1 MFEVYIINE
10 DFTTIHSPSINGA
23 KLTSMS
29 LVREL
34 NTIPIF
40 DFSFLPDNPA
50 SALLRLRITQIR
62 IIRTTDRKEIFEGR
76 VVDYNG
82 EIDTEN
88 KRSKSYTAE
97 DMLGVLN
104 DSRPPHFTF
113 KGRPSELIQK
123 LLEYHNQ
130 QVEPWKQFQLG
141 DCEVD
146 NYHYYPDSTEVE
158 GNTNINLSIGDNA
171 TIKAEAQYIWDDNG
185 TRYNMASSVKGVTH
199 TVDAVGSTGVFEGKY
214 RLRHPT
220 PAWGVSGWV
229 LAEDIA
235 EVKSYNASNEV
246 NVMTMNTASNE
257 INTTVMNTGDG
268 RQIPK
273 NTKVMIRDGATNYY
287 WDSYST
293 TPYPILSYIRN
304 STNLTVIEYNN
315 NRYALYDNGVLIA
328 WISADDLL
336 VGSTP
341 VQPSTPDKPDSLVKN
356 RIIEVEIAGG
366 TTLDNVFEHVIDSV
380 GGEIMRTRVEGV
392 NTLNIY
398 NEISRESDTPIEFY
412 LNLQELQESIES
424 SEIITKL
431 RPVGIKP
438 KTEEDTAT
446 TSVQRLAQTLG
457 SERIESDPPIY
468 LGGG

>member
-1 MFEVYIINE
+1 M
-10 DFTTIHSPSINGA
+10 
-23 KLTSMS
+23 
-29 LVREL
+29 
-34 NTIPIF
+34 
-40 DFSFLPDNPA
+40 
-50 SALLRLRITQIR
+50 
-62 IIRTTDRKEIFEGR
+62 
-76 VVDYNG
+76 
-82 EIDTEN
+82 
-88 KRSKSYTAE
+88 
-97 DMLGVLN
+97 
-104 DSRPPHFTF
+104 
-113 KGRPSELIQK
+113 
-123 LLEYHNQ
+123 
-130 QVEPWKQFQLG
+130 
-141 DCEVD
+141 D
-146 NYHYYPDSTEVE
+146 NYHYYPDSTEIE
-158 GNTNINLSIGDNA
+158 EDINITLSIGDNA

-185 TRYNMASSVKGVTH
+185 TRYSMAPSVKGVTH

-214 RLRHPT
+214 RLRHPI
-220 PAWGVSGWV
+220 PAWGISGWV

-235 EVKSYNASNEV
+235 EVKSYTTSNEV
-246 NVMTMNTASNE
+246 RTM
-257 INTTVMNTGDG
+257 VMNTMATNTGGDK

-273 NTKVMIRDGATNYY
+273 NTKVRIKDNATSYY

-293 TPYPILSYIRN
+293 TTYPILSQIRN
-304 STNLTVIEYNN
+304 STSLTVIEYNN
-315 NRYALYDNGVLIA
+315 DRYALYDNGVLIA

-336 VGSTP
+336 VGTIP
-341 VQPSTPDKPDSLVKN
+341 VEPSTPDKPDSLVKN
-356 RIIEVEIAGG
+356 RIIEVEITEG

-446 TSVQRLAQTLG
+446 TSVQKLAQTLG
-457 SERIESDPPIY
+457 SEKIETDPPVY

>member
-10 DFTTIHSPSINGA
+10 DFTAIHNPTITGA

-29 LVREL
+29 MVREI

-50 SALLRLRITQIR
+50 DALLRLRITRIR

-104 DSRPPHFTF
+104 DSRPPHFTL

-141 DCEVD
+141 ECEVD

-158 GNTNINLSIGDNA
+158 EGTNIALSVGDNA

-185 TRYNMASSVKGVTH
+185 TRYNMAPSVKGVTH

-214 RLRHPT
+214 RLRHPI
-220 PAWGVSGWV
+220 PAWGISGWV

-235 EVKSYNASNEV
+235 EVKSYTTSNGV
-246 NVMTMNTASNE
+246 SVMIMSSSDE
-257 INTTVMNTGDG
+257 

-273 NTKVMIRDGATNYY
+273 NTKVRIKDSATNYY

-293 TPYPILSYIRN
+293 TSYPILSQIRN
-304 STNLTVIEYNN
+304 STNLTVNEYNN

-336 VGSTP
+336 VGTIP
-341 VQPSTPDKPDSLVKN
+341 VEPSTPDKPDSLVKN
-356 RIIEVEIAGG
+356 RIIEVEITDG
-366 TTLDNVFEHVIDSV
+366 TTLDNIFEHVIDNV

-438 KTEEDTAT
+438 KTEEDLAT

-457 SERIESDPPIY
+457 ADKNETTSPIY
-468 LGGG
+468 LLGGG

>member
-10 DFTTIHSPSINGA
+10 DFTAIHSPSTTGA

-141 DCEVD
+141 ECEVD

-158 GNTNINLSIGDNA
+158 EGINITLSVGDNA
-171 TIKAEAQYIWDDNG
+171 TIKAKAQYIWDDNG

-199 TVDAVGSTGVFEGKY
+199 TVDAVGSTGVFEDKY
-214 RLRHPT
+214 RLRHPI

-235 EVKSYNASNEV
+235 EVKSYTTSNGV
-246 NVMTMNTASNE
+246 STM
-257 INTTVMNTGDG
+257 VMNTMATNTGG
-268 RQIPK
+268 ERQIPK
-273 NTKVMIRDGATNYY
+273 NTKVMIKDSATSYY

-293 TPYPILSYIRN
+293 SPYPILSQIRN

-328 WISADDLL
+328 WISADDLIA
-336 VGSTP
+336 GSTP
-341 VQPSTPDKPDSLVKN
+341 VEPSTPDKPDSLVKN
-356 RIIEVEIAGG
+356 RIIEVEITGG
-366 TTLDNVFEHVIDSV
+366 TTLDNIFEHVIDSV

-457 SERIESDPPIY
+457 TEKNETTSPTY
-468 LGGG
+468 LLGGG

>member
-10 DFTTIHSPSINGA
+10 DFTVIHSPSIAGA

-29 LVREL
+29 MVREL

-50 SALLRLRITQIR
+50 GALLRLRMTQIR
-62 IIRTTDRKEIFEGR
+62 VIRTTDRKEIFEGR

-113 KGRPSELIQK
+113 KGRPSELVQK

-146 NYHYYPDSTEVE
+146 NYHYYPDSNEVE
-158 GNTNINLSIGDNA
+158 EDTNITLSIGDNA

-185 TRYNMASSVKGVTH
+185 TRYNMAPSVKGVTH

-214 RLRHPT
+214 RLRHPI

-235 EVKSYNASNEV
+235 EVKSYATSNEV
-246 NVMTMNTASNE
+246 SMSVMNTASNE
-257 INTTVMNTGDG
+257 VSTVMSNGDG
-268 RQIPK
+268 RQIPR
-273 NTKVMIRDGATNYY
+273 NTKVRIKDSATSYY

-293 TPYPILSYIRN
+293 HPYPILSYIRN
-304 STNLTVIEYNN
+304 STTLTVIEYNN

-336 VGSTP
+336 VGTIP
-341 VQPSTPDKPDSLVKN
+341 VEPSTPDKPDSLVKN
-356 RIIEVEIAGG
+356 RIIEVEITGG
-366 TTLDNVFEHVIDSV
+366 TTLDNVFEHVIDTI
-380 GGEIMRTRVEGV
+380 GGEIMRTKVEGV
-392 NTLNIY
+392 STLNIY

-446 TSVQRLAQTLG
+446 TSVQKLAQTLG
-457 SERIESDPPIY
+457 TGKNETTSHAY
-468 LGGG
+468 LLGGG

>member
-1 MFEVYIINE
+1 MFEVYIVNE
-10 DFTTIHSPSINGA
+10 DFTSIHNPSTTGV
-23 KLTSMS
+23 KLTSMNM
-29 LVREL
+29 VREI

-50 SALLRLRITQIR
+50 DALLRLRITRIR
-62 IIRTTDRKEIFEGR
+62 IIRTKDRKEIFEGR

-113 KGRPSELIQK
+113 KGRPSELVRK
-123 LLEYHNQ
+123 LLEHHNR

-158 GNTNINLSIGDNA
+158 EDTNITLSIGDNA

-185 TRYNMASSVKGVTH
+185 TRYNMAPSVKGVTH
-199 TVDAVGSTGVFEGKY
+199 TVDAVGSTGVFKDKY
-214 RLRHPT
+214 RLRHPI

-235 EVKSYNASNEV
+235 EVKSYTTSNGV
-246 NVMTMNTASNE
+246 STMLMNTMA
-257 INTTVMNTGDG
+257 TNTGG
-268 RQIPK
+268 ERQIPK
-273 NTKVMIRDGATNYY
+273 NTKVMIKDSATSYY

-293 TPYPILSYIRN
+293 SHYPILSYIRN

-315 NRYALYDNGVLIA
+315 NRYALYDNGTLVA
-328 WISADDLL
+328 WISANDLIT
-336 VGSTP
+336 GSTP
-341 VQPSTPDKPDSLVKN
+341 VEPSTPDKPDSLVKN
-356 RIIEVEIAGG
+356 RIIEVEITGG

-446 TSVQRLAQTLG
+446 ASVRRLAQTLG
-457 SERIESDPPIY
+457 SENNETTSPTY
-468 LGGG
+468 LLGGG